1 MPERDALHH
10 VPPGRLASDE
20 ANVFFATWAVARSVR
35 SLLDDCLEPSG
46 ISADDFAIYSVL
58 QVRGAITP
66 TELAGWLEVPAT
78 TVSSYLK
85 RLESR
90 GHLTRKPHP
99 ADGRSSLVVLTAAG
113 RGQHR
118 RSARLFKPRLRQV
131 EEALGAAEPDV
142 RRALMTLRVAVD
154 EVREGS

>member
-1 MPERDALHH
+1 M
-10 VPPGRLASDE
+10 
-20 ANVFFATWAVARSVR
+20 
-35 SLLDDCLEPSG
+35 
-46 ISADDFAIYSVL
+46 
-58 QVRGAITP
+58 
-66 TELAGWLEVPAT
+66 PAT

-131 EEALGAAEPDV
+131 EEALGAAKPDV